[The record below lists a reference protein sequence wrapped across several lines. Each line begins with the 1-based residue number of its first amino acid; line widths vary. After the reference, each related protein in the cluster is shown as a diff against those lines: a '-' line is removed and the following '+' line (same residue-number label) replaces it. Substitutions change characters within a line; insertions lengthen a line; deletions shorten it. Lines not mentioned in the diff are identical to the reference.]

1 MTHLAKLTFKT
12 VDRSTKRDPIIARR
26 DKLVAGLKEQKLVH
40 AAALKKQDHRVE
52 RHKWM
57 PKMSLEKRQL
67 IKTHRAVR
75 PWFFEQD
82 GGWYVQCRYGA
93 RVIAADGTNNAVFV
107 KSLDEVAGV
116 LDAFLN
122 AAAAGE
128 LDTAITRVAERQPRI
143 KPGAAK
149 AAANAKP
156 DANTAKIAALN
167 DRARQRL
174 DHCRWIL
181 TQGVLSCDPLTVAE
195 LLIAV
200 EDFDAFTPDNDPYA
214 EHDFGAIKLNGNTF
228 FWKFDYLRSR
238 PADALA

>member
-40 AAALKKQDHRVE
+40 AAALKKEDHRVE

-57 PKMSLEKRQL
+57 TNDMGERVMV
-67 IKTHRAVR
+67 KTHRRVR

-93 RVIAADGTNNAVFV
+93 RVIAADGANNAVLV
-107 KSLDEVAGV
+107 KTLEQVAGV

-128 LDTAITRVAERQPRI
+128 LDTAITKVAERQPRL

-149 AAANAKP
+149 AAANA
-156 DANTAKIAALN
+156 
-167 DRARQRL
+167 
-174 DHCRWIL
+174 
-181 TQGVLSCDPLTVAE
+181 
-195 LLIAV
+195 
-200 EDFDAFTPDNDPYA
+200 
-214 EHDFGAIKLNGNTF
+214 
-228 FWKFDYLRSR
+228 
-238 PADALA
+238 

>member
-12 VDRSTKRDPIIARR
+12 VDRSVKRDPIIARR

-57 PKMSLEKRQL
+57 TNEQGERVAVKAMR
-67 IKTHRAVR
+67 TVR
-75 PWFFEQD
+75 PWFFAQD

-107 KSLDEVAGV
+107 KSLDEVTAV

-128 LDTAITRVAERQPRI
+128 LDAAITKVAERHPRI

-149 AAANAKP
+149 AAANAN
-156 DANTAKIAALN
+156 A
-167 DRARQRL
+167 
-174 DHCRWIL
+174 
-181 TQGVLSCDPLTVAE
+181 
-195 LLIAV
+195 
-200 EDFDAFTPDNDPYA
+200 
-214 EHDFGAIKLNGNTF
+214 
-228 FWKFDYLRSR
+228 
-238 PADALA
+238 